1 MRPIVFRDNR
11 YARRSGGMVLILAMV
26 IAAIVLTLG
35 INMTNITSKE
45 IYLASFSGGSET
57 ALYAADAALEC
68 AEYYNGGD
76 QKVFGRTG
84 TQDLGT
90 VAINCSGYSIAG
102 TERVKPGTTDDPAIT
117 TFWIP
122 PTSPPGDPSTV
133 STPCAFVSI
142 TNTTDGAV
150 LRATYSVD
158 GYNTCD
164 ANNPRRVQ
172 RSLQVNAT
180 LSL

>member
-11 YARRSGGMVLILAMV
+11 YARRSSGMVLILAMV

-102 TERVKPGTTDDPAIT
+102 ASSLPA
-117 TFWIP
+117 
-122 PTSPPGDPSTV
+122 G
-133 STPCAFVSI
+133 
-142 TNTTDGAV
+142 
-150 LRATYSVD
+150 
-158 GYNTCD
+158 
-164 ANNPRRVQ
+164 
-172 RSLQVNAT
+172 
-180 LSL
+180 LSDEALAESEA